1 MSYSNEDLM
10 EELLWDAHEKGMGDV
25 LLTKSNE
32 ISEKEKVGRYVAIQR
47 AYHLLGIDQI
57 KIAKFQKKPNGS
69 KVMVCNECD
78 EPLKE
83 YWKMTEEEKMAADRQ
98 TTIPAQY
105 CENCKT
111 KI

>member
-1 MSYSNEDLM
+1 
-10 EELLWDAHEKGMGDV
+10 
-25 LLTKSNE
+25 
-32 ISEKEKVGRYVAIQR
+32 
-47 AYHLLGIDQI
+47 
-57 KIAKFQKKPNGS
+57 
-69 KVMVCNECD
+69 MVCHECD

-98 TTIPAQY
+98 TIIPAQY